1 MISAVHLTN
10 RFFKKV
16 KKTRT
21 REFERNNKGIP
32 FKFGIKILLLTLL
45 PVIFFFLHVQ
55 KAFLSYTVG
64 KTQIKLRNPIHN
76 KLIEHMMVL
85 RHRQDIHNV
94 QKTSRVCW
102 VVINCLLFL

>member
-1 MISAVHLTN
+1 MILAVHLTN

-21 REFERNNKGIP
+21 RDFERNSKGIP

-45 PVIFFFLHVQ
+45 QVIFFLHVQ

-76 KLIEHMMVL
+76 RLIEHMMVL

-94 QKTSRVCW
+94 QKTSLKRLAFVG
-102 VVINCLLFL
+102 L